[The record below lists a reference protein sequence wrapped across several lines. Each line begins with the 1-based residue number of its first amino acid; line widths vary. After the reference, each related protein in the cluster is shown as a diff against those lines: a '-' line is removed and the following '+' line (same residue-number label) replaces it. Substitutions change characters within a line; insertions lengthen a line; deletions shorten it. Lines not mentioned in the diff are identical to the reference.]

1 MWVIAKHNLLV
12 EDGVVIVEHRRQS
25 PLAANYDQLRPYR
38 DLAQGETHLTFFGV
52 EAQEPNDEE
61 T

>member
-12 EDGVVIVEHRRQS
+12 EDGVVIVEHRHQS